1 MKITVTLEDD
11 VAAALRNF
19 EKKRVTSRRQ
29 LINEVLRRG
38 FKDMSAKPK
47 PRKRFQTQAVDMG
60 RCLISNIDNVTD
72 AIAIG
77 EGEAFK

>member
-1 MKITVTLEDD
+1 MKITVTLDPD

-19 EKKRVTSRRQ
+19 ENKRVTSKRQ
-29 LINEVLRRG
+29 FINQVLRRG
-38 FKDMSAKPK
+38 FKDMNGKPK

-60 RCLISNIDNVTD
+60 RCLIGDIDNVTD
-72 AIAIG
+72 AIAIA